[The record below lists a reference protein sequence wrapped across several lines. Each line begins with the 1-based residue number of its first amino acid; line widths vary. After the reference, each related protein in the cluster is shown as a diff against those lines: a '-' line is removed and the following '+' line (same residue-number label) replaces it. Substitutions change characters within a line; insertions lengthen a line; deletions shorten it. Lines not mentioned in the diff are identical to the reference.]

1 MSFGELCERL
11 TSCVDE
17 TQVAMRA
24 ASLLRGWISE
34 ELITGYTLPDAA
46 P

>member
-1 MSFGELCERL
+1 LAESVE
-11 TSCVDE
+11 E

-34 ELITGYTLPDAA
+34 ELIAGYTLPDASL
-46 P
+46 